1 MHSQAAASW
10 WFPPFHALEAAKHGM
25 QCSLWFIAQRSSE
38 LGSTPRP
45 LVHRSPPS
53 SHSGVNALSVGV
65 SLLTVTVF
73 YIPQGRSCLISL
85 PIGAI
90 FCRWKLR
97 VFWHT
102 QTAALPLL
110 RCSSCCRSVH
120 SQVSTAC
127 YVCKLHGVWNY
138 SVHAHHSNVN
148 SNLVISMK
156 QNSVLLYLQL
166 ESSSDRTL
174 SAHNG
179 FLLLCKECRNRRTH
193 LQRETLLSIL
203 QQGRTAN
210 SLSKLPAQRLMLEK
224 VQSPRVSSVVYR
236 LAFSL
241 QILYAS
247 PRGGQIL

>member
-1 MHSQAAASW
+1 
-10 WFPPFHALEAAKHGM
+10 M
-25 QCSLWFIAQRSSE
+25 QSSVVENFGSSDTHRLLPCLSYGAPHVVDQCTVKCPQRAMCANYMVFE
-38 LGSTPRP
+38 I
-45 LVHRSPPS
+45 
-53 SHSGVNALSVGV
+53 
-65 SLLTVTVF
+65 TVCT
-73 YIPQGRSCLISL
+73 
-85 PIGAI
+85 
-90 FCRWKLR
+90 
-97 VFWHT
+97 T
-102 QTAALPLL
+102 
-110 RCSSCCRSVH
+110 
-120 SQVSTAC
+120 
-127 YVCKLHGVWNY
+127 
-138 SVHAHHSNVN
+138 HHSNVN

-203 QQGRTAN
+203 QLGRTAN